1 MAHYRLYF
9 LDGFSKQID
18 HFREFEADGD
28 LAAIAQA
35 EEWRGIAPMELWSR
49 HRKVRWWG
57 GLMPAP
63 RVRTLS
69 HTLGAPRH
77 AERHVWL

>member
-1 MAHYRLYF
+1 MTYYRLYF
-9 LDGFSKQID
+9 LDGLSKRID

-35 EEWRGIAPMELWSR
+35 DEWRAVAPMELWSR
-49 HRKVRWWG
+49 HRKVRSWG

-63 RVRTLS
+63 RLATFSRMALV
-69 HTLGAPRH
+69 APPQAGRH
-77 AERHVWL
+77 